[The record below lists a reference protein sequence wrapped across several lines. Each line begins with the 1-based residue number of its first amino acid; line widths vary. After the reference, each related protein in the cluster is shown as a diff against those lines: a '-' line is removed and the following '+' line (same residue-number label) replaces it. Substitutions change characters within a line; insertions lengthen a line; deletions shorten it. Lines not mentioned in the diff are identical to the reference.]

1 MLKCQL
7 HQLKFSVKCHT
18 ELKERHC
25 GENKL
30 WELLYLLNHITW
42 QEAYVE
48 SNVNAKFDL
57 FMSVIYIIKTTLL
70 FLPKQYIWRNEEK
83 LDH

>member
-7 HQLKFSVKCHT
+7 HQLKFSIIRHT

-30 WELLYLLNHITW
+30 WELLYLLNQVTW

-48 SNVNAKFDL
+48 SDVNAKF

-70 FLPKQYIWRNEEK
+70 LLPKQYI
-83 LDH
+83 

>member
-7 HQLKFSVKCHT
+7 HQLKFSVICHT

-30 WELLYLLNHITW
+30 WELLYLLNQVTR
-42 QEAYVE
+42 QEAYVQ
-48 SNVNAKFDL
+48 SDVNAKFDVFL
-57 FMSVIYIIKTTLL
+57 SVIYIIKTALL
-70 FLPKQYIWRNEEK
+70 FLQKQYI
-83 LDH
+83 

>member
-7 HQLKFSVKCHT
+7 HQLKFSAICHT

-30 WELLYLLNHITW
+30 WELLYLLNQVTR
-42 QEAYVE
+42 QEAYVQ
-48 SNVNAKFDL
+48 SDVNAKFDVFL
-57 FMSVIYIIKTTLL
+57 SVIYIIKTAQL
-70 FLPKQYIWRNEEK
+70 FLPKQYI
-83 LDH
+83 